1 MAKFSK
7 NFFIYEAVLFLVTQF
22 LGLYLGWRLFQIE
35 EIKELVAKQSYS
47 LWQFLIAFF
56 VGTVVVLL
64 IIKYAK
70 SRIIFS
76 GFFYVL
82 LFLGCLAFFDV
93 FTLGYLGLG
102 LALIVVLLRRFMP
115 SVLTHNLAIILAISG
130 ISSYIGLSFLPLQI
144 IIMLVI
150 LSIYD
155 FIAVFKTKHMVVMF
169 KKMMENGA
177 NLTIIVPNRLV
188 GFLSGIDKI
197 KPGGDFMFLGTGDL
211 AFPII
216 FAVSVLRD
224 NVISSILIII
234 GALLGVLAINIYFYF
249 IKERRAFPALPSIT
263 IGCIIGYLVSLI
275 F

>member
-1 MAKFSK
+1 M
-7 NFFIYEAVLFLVTQF
+7 FFEGLLFLITQF
-22 LGLYLGWRLFQIE
+22 LGLYLGWRLFQVE

-64 IIKYAK
+64 VIKYAK

-76 GFFYVL
+76 SFFYVL

-93 FTLGYLGLG
+93 FALGYLGLG
-102 LALIVVLLRRFMP
+102 LALIIVLLRRFMP
-115 SVLTHNLAIILAISG
+115 SVLTHNIAIILAISG
-130 ISSYIGLSFLPLQI
+130 ISSYIGLSFLPGQI

-150 LSIYD
+150 LSVYD
-155 FIAVFKTKHMVVMF
+155 FIAVFKTKHMVLMF

-177 NLTIIVPNRLV
+177 NLSIIVPNKLV
-188 GFLSGIDKI
+188 GLLAGIDKA
-197 KPGGDFMFLGTGDL
+197 KPGEDFMFLGTGDL

-224 NVISSILIII
+224 GFLSSALVIV
-234 GALLGVLAINIYFYF
+234 GALLGVIAINIYFYF
-249 IKERRAFPALPSIT
+249 KKERIAFPALPPIT
-263 IGCIIGYLVSLI
+263 IGCIIGYLASL
-275 F
+275 FF

>member
-7 NFFIYEAVLFLVTQF
+7 TFFIYEAVLFLITQF

-35 EIKELVAKQSYS
+35 EVKELVAKQSYS
-47 LWQFLIAFF
+47 LWQFLIAFA
-56 VGTVVVLL
+56 VGTVVVLFV
-64 IIKYAK
+64 IKYAK

-76 GFFYVL
+76 GFFYIL
-82 LFLGCLAFFDV
+82 IFLGCVAFFDV
-93 FTLGYLGLG
+93 FALGYLGLG
-102 LALIVVLLRRFMP
+102 LALLVVILRRFMP

-155 FIAVFKTKHMVVMF
+155 FIAVFKTKHMVLMF

-177 NLTIIVPNRLV
+177 NLSIIVPNKLI
-188 GFLSGIDKI
+188 GFLAGMDKA
-197 KPGGDFMFLGTGDL
+197 KPGQDFIFLGTGDL

-216 FAVSVLRD
+216 FAVSVLR
-224 NVISSILIII
+224 NSLLSSILVIA
-234 GALLGVLAINIYFYF
+234 GALLGVMAINIYFYF
-249 IKERRAFPALPSIT
+249 KKERTAFPALPPIT
-263 IGCIIGYLVSLI
+263 IGCIIGYLVSL
-275 F
+275 FF